1 MSYQEFIIKT
11 GTEGQPPRI
20 GQIVESEANS
30 PEFVVIWND
39 NGERESVRTSGSIIR
54 AREGSLTYMLKTSP
68 NSVVQK
74 LEQEP
79 IELFKS
85 VLVDNNFAPKS
96 NKEITEALVTRAKL
110 DESSVSEIW
119 KKNKPVLL
127 ALEEVSTQGTGGNV
141 KYKIAKPNED
151 PLKLKKAKTSQKAA
165 TLEVEAETAEK
176 VTQNADSS
184 VISNSDS
191 AQIDEIPQ
199 NSESDE
205 TREEIQRA
213 ETKIAPS
220 SEAKVIKSEK
230 LPQESNEEVSETKE
244 LPVTAVYVLGGLLG
258 VHEPTDSTNILSSGL
273 VVDYLLASLNKSETA
288 KSLATQINIAPLS
301 SGILLEDL
309 SNKLI
314 AGASKKLTKIQLGPI
329 YAAALSR
336 SKQISSLFPGFQD
349 WLGTNQASKA
359 LNASVIEFDAL
370 SETPSFP
377 QREALLSAFSR
388 VLEVNPDSQLTFD
401 AVLVGLVNSLL
412 TKTER
417 EVVSKNLT
425 ERFVKEVK
433 ENSKL
438 VLEPEELFALGEAL
452 SEHRFSPTGPRASIL
467 AALGHTKPELV
478 DNQLWWR
485 GLDFEDL
492 ETLNTSP
499 LGALLSKEPF
509 ASDIVSPLVRS
520 EISSISTRKG
530 ISKLFAA
537 PAFALE
543 FVSPADIETV
553 MNRVA
558 KSDKNAKSWLEVLS
572 RSELVVELKKE
583 IAQSNEEANSLVEQ
597 NRKHLLQL
605 EDLTGKIG
613 QLQAQLD
620 KGKSEAGALSARER
634 RQISI
639 DAYRDLAR
647 VTATI
652 EGEAEKLSPEQ
663 LLAKV
668 NALLDRSSISRSAEV
683 GQQVQFDPRLHI
695 SPGGRPENGS
705 LVTVLRS
712 GYQWFDGQEDV
723 VLVEALVSSVT
734 D

>member
-1 MSYQEFIIKT
+1 MNYQEFIIKT

-20 GQIVESEANS
+20 GQIVESEPNS

-68 NSVVQK
+68 NSIVQK

-96 NKEITEALVTRAKL
+96 IKEITEALVTRAKL
-110 DESSVSEIW
+110 DETSVAEIW
-119 KKNKPVLL
+119 KKNKPILL

-141 KYKIAKPNED
+141 KYKIAKPNQD
-151 PLKLKKAKTSQKAA
+151 SPKLNKAKTSQTAS
-165 TLEVEAETAEK
+165 TIEVQAETAEK
-176 VTQNADSS
+176 VPQNADSS
-184 VISNSDS
+184 VMTNSDS
-191 AQIDEIPQ
+191 VQLEEIPQ
-199 NSESDE
+199 SSEPDE
-205 TREEIQRA
+205 AEEDIQQA
-213 ETKIAPS
+213 ETKLAPS
-220 SEAKVIKSEK
+220 SEAKDFEPEK
-230 LPQESNEEVSETKE
+230 LHQDSKDEVNESNE
-244 LPVTAVYVLGGLLG
+244 LPVTAVYALGGLLG
-258 VHEPTDSTNILSSGL
+258 LHETTKSTNILSSGL
-273 VVDYLLASLNKSETA
+273 VVDYLLASLNKSEIA
-288 KSLATQINIAPLS
+288 KTLATQINIAPLS

-329 YAAALSR
+329 YAATLSR

-370 SETPSFP
+370 SEAPSFA

-412 TKTER
+412 SKSER

-425 ERFVKEVK
+425 ERFVKQVK

-438 VLEPEELFALGEAL
+438 VLEPEKLFALGEAL

-485 GLDFEDL
+485 GLAFEDL

-543 FVSPADIETV
+543 FVSPTDIETV

-583 IAQSNEEANSLVEQ
+583 IAQSNEEANTLVEQ

-613 QLQAQLD
+613 LLQAQLD

-647 VTATI
+647 VAATI

-683 GQQVQFDPRLHI
+683 GQQVQFDPRLHM

>member
-20 GQIVESEANS
+20 GQIVESEPNS

-79 IELFKS
+79 VELFKS

-329 YAAALSR
+329 YAATLSR

-388 VLEVNPDSQLTFD
+388 VLEVNPDCQLTFD

-417 EVVSKNLT
+417 EVVSTNLT

-530 ISKLFAA
+530 ISKLFSA

-543 FVSPADIETV
+543 FVSPTDIETV

-558 KSDKNAKSWLEVLS
+558 MSDKNAKSWLEVLS

-723 VLVEALVSSVT
+723 VLVEALVSPVT